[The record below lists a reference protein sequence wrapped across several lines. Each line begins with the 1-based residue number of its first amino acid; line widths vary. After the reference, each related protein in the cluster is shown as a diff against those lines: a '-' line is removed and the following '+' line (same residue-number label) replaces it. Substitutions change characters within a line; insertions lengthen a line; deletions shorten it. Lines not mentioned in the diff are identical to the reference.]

1 MQAFKTINKGFSQ
14 LADESEDFDSKTILG
29 LLRNAPDLLP
39 NIKNVQSMY
48 EPTEEKGMRF
58 APPPLPFRSLLHTSE
73 ANELVP
79 QKGKDERYDEIVAEI
94 EELEEVLEDHLKK
107 FQKSLG

>member
-1 MQAFKTINKGFSQ
+1 MNKGFSK

-29 LLRNAPDLLP
+29 LLRDAPDLLP

-58 APPPLPFRSLLHTSE
+58 APLLLFRSPLHTSE
-73 ANELVP
+73 ADELVP